1 MSANAYKFSKRRA
14 RTSAISTIVGISLVL
29 FMLGILTLIVLSA
42 QKITQHIKENI
53 TVQVFLKEDAKDADV
68 MFFKKSVDTERYVR
82 TSEYITKETAAK
94 ELQEELGEDFITFL
108 GYNPLTPSINVKLNA
123 QYANLDSVGWIEKQF
138 MANNVVKEVVYH
150 PDLIRQIDQN
160 INKISII
167 ILAFSVLLFIIAIA
181 LINNTIRL
189 SIYSKRL
196 IIRSMQLVGAT
207 KSFIQ
212 KPFIMKGI
220 MHGVYA
226 SIIAIALICAVIY
239 FVQNEIPEFFE
250 LQDAVMFAKLFGIV
264 VLLGLL
270 ISGVSTFLAVRKYLR
285 MNSDQIF

>member
-1 MSANAYKFSKRRA
+1 MNTNAYKFSRKRA
-14 RTSAISTIVGISLVL
+14 RTSAISTVVGISLVL

-53 TVQVFLKEDAKDADV
+53 TVQVFLKDEAKDADV
-68 MFFKKSVDTERYVR
+68 QFFKKSIDTERYVR
-82 TSEYITKETAAK
+82 TSEYITKEIAAK
-94 ELQEELGEDFITFL
+94 ELQAELGEDFITFL

-138 MANNVVKEVVYH
+138 MTSEVVKEVVYH

-160 INKISII
+160 INKISLI
-167 ILAFSVLLFIIAIA
+167 ILGFSVLLFIIAIA

-212 KPFIMKGI
+212 RPFIMAGI
-220 MHGVYA
+220 MHGIYA

-239 FVQNEIPEFFE
+239 VVQKEIPEFFE
-250 LQDAVMFAKLFGIV
+250 LQDAVMFAKLFAIV

-270 ISGVSTFLAVRKYLR
+270 ISGVSTMLAVRKYLR
-285 MNSDQIF
+285 MSADQIF

>member
-1 MSANAYKFSKRRA
+1 MNTNAYKFSRKRA
-14 RTSAISTIVGISLVL
+14 RTSAISTVVGISLVL

-53 TVQVFLKEDAKDADV
+53 TVQVFLKDEAKDADV
-68 MFFKKSVDTERYVR
+68 QFFKKTIDTERYVR
-82 TSEYITKETAAK
+82 TSEYITKEIAAK
-94 ELQEELGEDFITFL
+94 ELQSELGEDFITFL

-138 MANNVVKEVVYH
+138 MTSEVVKEVVYH

-160 INKISII
+160 INKISLI
-167 ILAFSVLLFIIAIA
+167 ILGFSVLLFIIAIA

-212 KPFIMKGI
+212 RPFIMAGI
-220 MHGVYA
+220 MHGIYA

-239 FVQNEIPEFFE
+239 VVQKEIPEFFE
-250 LQDAVMFAKLFGIV
+250 LQDAVMFAKLFAIV

-270 ISGVSTFLAVRKYLR
+270 ISGVSTMLAVRKYLR
-285 MNSDQIF
+285 MSADQIF